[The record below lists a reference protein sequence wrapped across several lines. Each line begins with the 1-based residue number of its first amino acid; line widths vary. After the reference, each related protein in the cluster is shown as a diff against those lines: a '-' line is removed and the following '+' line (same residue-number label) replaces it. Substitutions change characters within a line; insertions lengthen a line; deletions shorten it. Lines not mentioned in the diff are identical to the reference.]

1 MPNIGRN
8 ELFNKTDLFLL
19 FWFLIGTNKSCL
31 RLFEGSVATFLL
43 LTVQSIRCTKN
54 NTIEARNIAFAIEKN
69 RKDCN
74 IYYRRRNYILVVN

>member
-1 MPNIGRN
+1 M
-8 ELFNKTDLFLL
+8 
-19 FWFLIGTNKSCL
+19 
-31 RLFEGSVATFLL
+31 AAFLL
-43 LTVQSIRCTKN
+43 LTVESIRRTKN